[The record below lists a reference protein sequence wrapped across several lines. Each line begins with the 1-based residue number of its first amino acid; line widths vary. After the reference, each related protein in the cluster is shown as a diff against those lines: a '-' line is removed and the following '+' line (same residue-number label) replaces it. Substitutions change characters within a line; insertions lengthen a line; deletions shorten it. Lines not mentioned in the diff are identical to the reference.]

1 MFHLSRKQ
9 LASDF
14 GIFLDRRR
22 VGRQEGARRGRQD
35 GARRGCQANR
45 EGGSVG
51 CRRRCRAYRVGSVGR
66 RMRCR
71 AERVGSGAERVGS
84 GAERVGGGLC
94 AWCRCFVSR
103 VRGWGQSIR
112 RDRGQEEKA
121 HIHCDEDRVRRKPLC
136 RIRGRLP
143 YCEQALVQETELEE
157 FLKGI
162 TPRVPDAQSSL
173 VIMKQIFGV
182 LIEDLRE
189 QLVWQFLVPVLLVVA
204 HRLLVLALR
213 IRVADGGG
221 QRCGQGERRVVGVNL
236 AMALRRE
243 LV

>member
-45 EGGSVG
+45 EGSSVG
-51 CRRRCRAYRVGSVGR
+51 CRRRCRADRVGSVGC

-71 AERVGSGAERVGS
+71 AQRVGS

-103 VRGWGQSIR
+103 VCGWGQSIR

-143 YCEQALVQETELEE
+143 YREQALVQETEPEE

-162 TPRVPDAQSSL
+162 KPRDRDAQSIL

-182 LIEDLRE
+182 LVEDLRE
-189 QLVWQFLVPVLLVVA
+189 QLVRKLQVTVLLVVA